1 MYLNICF
8 EMLQREAKSAQ
19 SDIGTEQN
27 NDKIPIHPSRVLFVR
42 WVAFLA
48 LNIHCTS
55 SLTPASYTRSSLI
68 IFSQTS
74 ARSFAACHALR
85 GS

>member
-27 NDKIPIHPSRVLFVR
+27 NDKIPIHPSIQSSVCQMGCFPGIKYSLHKFFNTRV
-42 WVAFLA
+42 
-48 LNIHCTS
+48 IHS
-55 SLTPASYTRSSLI
+55 ELVDYI
-68 IFSQTS
+68 
-74 ARSFAACHALR
+74 
-85 GS
+85 